1 MASGN
6 GKNVFLIRALEKILS
21 DRETKRSQHASLR
34 KACESA
40 LSMSEPQFLSV
51 WGVTLAQGPPL
62 TWLDY
67 RIAGNIWWF
76 GPKPTVKKY

>member
-40 LSMSEPQFLSV
+40 LSMSEPLSV
-51 WGVTLAQGPPL
+51 GGVTLAQVL
-62 TWLDY
+62 TLTQVDY
-67 RIAGNIWWF
+67 RIAGNI
-76 GPKPTVKKY
+76 GCL